1 MTTSDPH
8 YPAPRPRTLSPTASS
23 ACSSATGPSPYTID
37 VDLTRRPAPTVH
49 RDERGELDIAR
60 VTLDWLGWERLA
72 WGGADPGG
80 RHYPEVRRSAG
91 AMFTAG
97 AGRHRVELD
106 DRAGRHVPPFERQHH
121 TLAKAVEAFESVGAF

>member
-1 MTTSDPH
+1 MTTSDQHSAVQP
-8 YPAPRPRTLSPTASS
+8 PRTLSPTASS
-23 ACSSATGPSPYTID
+23 ASSSAPGLRFRLWLPGDP
-37 VDLTRRPAPTVH
+37 PAPKCH
-49 RDERGELDIAR
+49 RTERGELDIEKITSEFVAWQR
-60 VTLDWLGWERLA
+60 VA

-121 TLAKAVEAFESVGAF
+121 TLAKAVETFERAGVF